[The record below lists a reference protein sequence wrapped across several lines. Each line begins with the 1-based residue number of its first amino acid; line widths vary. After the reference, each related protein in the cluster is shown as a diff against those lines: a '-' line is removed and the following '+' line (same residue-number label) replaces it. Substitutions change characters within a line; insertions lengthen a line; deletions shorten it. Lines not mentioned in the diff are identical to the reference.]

1 MAGRGSKDKGLGRRQ
16 GSRSGLGRLRKANAK
31 QQGRIGN
38 LERFQEDEDYLAQ
51 HEGQQRTQH
60 TGLSLMAKFNRM
72 SEQFSP
78 EDNDLECFSGEV
90 CGFEGIHTIVRDE
103 GGIEYRCQVRRLLKK
118 MLRGEKS
125 PFSHRRL
132 NHFRTDQRG

>member
-1 MAGRGSKDKGLGRRQ
+1 MRESPKWLDAAAKIKDLVNAKVHAAA
-16 GSRSGLGRLRKANAK
+16 GRLRKANAK

-38 LERFQEDEDYLAQ
+38 LERYQEDEDYLAQ

-78 EDNDLECFSGEV
+78 DDNDLECFSGEV
-90 CGFEGIHTIVRDE
+90 CGFENSCSG
-103 GGIEYRCQVRRLLKK
+103 
-118 MLRGEKS
+118 
-125 PFSHRRL
+125 P
-132 NHFRTDQRG
+132 